1 MKKGNFGIQL
11 CLYTILAFIMAY
23 FGNATVLFLLAGAVI
38 FLERDEWAGRQVI
51 QAIGLYFART
61 LINIFW
67 NFINSGFHSILSFF
81 SGISQ
86 ITKIWNMGDT
96 IVDFIVAALMLVFC
110 IVGILNNMKG
120 KDANII
126 GVSKLADWAYGTV
139 NASKDAK

>member
-11 CLYTILAFIMAY
+11 CLYTIMAFVMAY

-61 LINIFW
+61 IINLFF
-67 NFINSGFHSILSFF
+67 NFINSSFYSILNLFG
-81 SGISQ
+81 GIPQ

-96 IVDFIVAALMLVFC
+96 IVDYIVAALMLVFC

-126 GVSKLADWAYGTV
+126 GLSKLADWAYGTV
-139 NASKDAK
+139 KPSKNAE